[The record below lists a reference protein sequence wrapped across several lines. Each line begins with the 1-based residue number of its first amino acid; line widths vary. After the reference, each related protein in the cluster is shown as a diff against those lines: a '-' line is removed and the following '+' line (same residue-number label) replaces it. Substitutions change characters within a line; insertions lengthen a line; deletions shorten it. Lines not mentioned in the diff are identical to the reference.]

1 MMCDMKH
8 DDRSPEQAAK
18 AQTCKT
24 PENVL
29 ALAKEE
35 GLKLTDEE
43 LQAVAGGGDWEDIGA
58 LNIGDA
64 PTVYVVA

>member
-1 MMCDMKH
+1 MAVCAYNY

-43 LQAVAGGGDWEDIGA
+43 LQAVAGGGWEDIGA

>member
-24 PENVL
+24 PENAL

-43 LQAVAGGGDWEDIGA
+43 MEAVTGGSTWNANSGCNSYNQVKE
-58 LNIGDA
+58 LNG
-64 PTVYVVA
+64 